1 MFSLHWNYQVKLYIN
16 LIFLPSKVI
25 SLKSIKSKIFV
36 FALLA
41 TLIPSLILGLLSFQQ
56 NDSAIR
62 ENLTRELRTLANHA
76 SGELASWIN
85 RNIQEATPLTT
96 SRIMIEALSNAA
108 NQQLD
113 EKTQSHDML
122 NSYLR
127 LVHARLDKFL
137 ELTVIDTQ
145 QEIIASS
152 SDQSFLDKSL
162 LDNSISL
169 DASQQIFI
177 LPPLTNEQFDTV
189 TISIALPILSYDNYI
204 LGQLVLTY
212 DLQSIRPRLEDPV
225 KSSRGEI
232 LMVDTRGQLL
242 LTSHGTID
250 PTARLSSDTYQ
261 SLVNNPGELLHF
273 QDFSHKHVIGLAQKI
288 NVLPATII
296 AGRKYEEVYAARI
309 AQRNFFVIL
318 VCTSI
323 FIVAAIAIFLGRSIT
338 TPLQGLI
345 DATNQIVKGNLDVP
359 LASVT
364 RKDELGKLAQ
374 MFNQMTEKLRRSQ
387 AEILTANEE
396 LKLKNQLLERLCVTD
411 GLTGLYNRSKL
422 NQIISDELSR
432 SHRNKRPFAILMI
445 DIDYFKELNDSLGH
459 IAGDEIL
466 TTVSRTLTQSIRSID
481 FAARYGGDEFI
492 IVLTET
498 TAKEATITAERI
510 RTQVF
515 EIFCSVVNK
524 PINVTLSIGIAQ
536 SELKDATP
544 TDLITRADNALYE
557 AKKAGRNQARVIGSD
572 I

>member
-1 MFSLHWNYQVKLYIN
+1 M
-16 LIFLPSKVI
+16 
-25 SLKSIKSKIFV
+25 KSIKSKIFV

-41 TLIPSLILGLLSFQQ
+41 TLIPSLILGLLSFHQ
-56 NDSAIR
+56 NDSSIR

-76 SGELASWIN
+76 SSELTSWIN
-85 RNIQEATPLTT
+85 RNIHEAAPLTT

-108 NQQLD
+108 NPQHD
-113 EKTQSHDML
+113 EKTLSHDKL

-152 SDQSFLDKSL
+152 SDQSFLNKSL
-162 LDNSISL
+162 LNNLISL
-169 DASQQIFI
+169 DSSQQSFI
-177 LPPLTNEQFDTV
+177 LPPVINEQFDTV
-189 TISIALPILSYDNYI
+189 TVSIALPILSYENYI

-212 DLQSIRPRLEDPV
+212 DLQSIRPKLEDPI

-232 LMVDTRGQLL
+232 LMVNTHGQLL

-250 PTARLSSDTYQ
+250 PTAQLSPDAYQ
-261 SLVNNPGELLHF
+261 YLAGSPGELLHF
-273 QDFSHKHVIGLAQKI
+273 QDFSHNQVIGLAQKI
-288 NVLPATII
+288 NVLPVVII

-309 AQRNFFVIL
+309 EQRNFFVIL

-323 FIVAAIAIFLGRSIT
+323 FIVAATAIYLGRSIV
-338 TPLQGLI
+338 TPLQSLI
-345 DATNQIVKGNLDVP
+345 DATNQIVKGNLDIP
-359 LASVT
+359 LTSVV
-364 RKDELGKLAQ
+364 RKDELGRLAQ
-374 MFNQMTEKLRRSQ
+374 MFNHMTEKLRQSQ
-387 AEILTANEE
+387 AEILTANDE
-396 LKLKNQLLERLCVTD
+396 LRIKNQLLEELCVTD
-411 GLTGLYNRSKL
+411 SLTGLYNRSKL
-422 NQIISDELSR
+422 NQIINDELSR

-445 DIDYFKELNDSLGH
+445 DIDYFKELNDGLGH

-466 TTVSRTLTQSIRSID
+466 ATVSKTLTQSIRSID

-492 IVLTET
+492 VVLTET

-510 RTQVF
+510 RAQVF

-536 SELKDATP
+536 SELKDTSP
-544 TDLITRADNALYE
+544 TDIITRADNALYE
-557 AKKAGRNQARVIGSD
+557 AKKAGRNQARVVGSD
-572 I
+572 L

>member
-1 MFSLHWNYQVKLYIN
+1 M
-16 LIFLPSKVI
+16 
-25 SLKSIKSKIFV
+25 KSIKSKIFV

-113 EKTQSHDML
+113 KKTQSHDML

-162 LDNSISL
+162 LDKSISL

>member
-1 MFSLHWNYQVKLYIN
+1 
-16 LIFLPSKVI
+16 
-25 SLKSIKSKIFV
+25 
-36 FALLA
+36 
-41 TLIPSLILGLLSFQQ
+41 
-56 NDSAIR
+56 
-62 ENLTRELRTLANHA
+62 
-76 SGELASWIN
+76 
-85 RNIQEATPLTT
+85 
-96 SRIMIEALSNAA
+96 
-108 NQQLD
+108 
-113 EKTQSHDML
+113 
-122 NSYLR
+122 
-127 LVHARLDKFL
+127 
-137 ELTVIDTQ
+137 
-145 QEIIASS
+145 
-152 SDQSFLDKSL
+152 
-162 LDNSISL
+162 
-169 DASQQIFI
+169 
-177 LPPLTNEQFDTV
+177 
-189 TISIALPILSYDNYI
+189 
-204 LGQLVLTY
+204 
-212 DLQSIRPRLEDPV
+212 
-225 KSSRGEI
+225 
-232 LMVDTRGQLL
+232 
-242 LTSHGTID
+242 
-250 PTARLSSDTYQ
+250 
-261 SLVNNPGELLHF
+261 
-273 QDFSHKHVIGLAQKI
+273 
-288 NVLPATII
+288 
-296 AGRKYEEVYAARI
+296 
-309 AQRNFFVIL
+309 
-318 VCTSI
+318 
-323 FIVAAIAIFLGRSIT
+323 
-338 TPLQGLI
+338 
-345 DATNQIVKGNLDVP
+345 
-359 LASVT
+359 
-364 RKDELGKLAQ
+364 

-411 GLTGLYNRSKL
+411 SLTGLYNRSKL